1 MTARD
6 RAPLPSISVEEPVK
20 AAPGREYDD
29 GPMGQEATQ
38 LMHAVKRGD
47 RAAFDLLVER
57 TRTRAYHLAHALVG
71 SRDDA
76 MELAQEAFLK
86 IYRSRDTYKE
96 GEPFLPWFQRVVRN
110 TCFSFLRSKG
120 RLRARSVSGHAPGAD
135 EGEADYEIEDDGA
148 APDGKVLADE
158 RAAAFRA
165 AFATLSSRDREIL
178 ALRHFQECS
187 YKAIAHALAIPEG
200 TVMSRLFHARRRLR
214 DALGAGFGDEIVH
227 ADEGGD
233 G

>member
-1 MTARD
+1 M
-6 RAPLPSISVEEPVK
+6 K
-20 AAPGREYDD
+20 AAPVREYDD
-29 GPMGQEATQ
+29 APMGQEATQ
-38 LMHAVKRGD
+38 LMHAVKHGD
-47 RAAFDLLVER
+47 RAAFDRLVER
-57 TRTRAYHLAHALVG
+57 TRTRAFHLAHALVG

-86 IYRSRDTYKE
+86 IYRSRDTYKD

-120 RLRARSVSGHAPGAD
+120 RLRARSVSDRAPGAD
-135 EGEADYEIEDDGA
+135 ADDTDYEIVDDGA

-158 RAAAFRA
+158 RAAAFHQ

-187 YKAIAHALAIPEG
+187 YKEIAQALAIPEG

-214 DALGAGFGDEIVH
+214 DVLGAGFGDEIEGD
-227 ADEGGD
+227 DEGGD